1 MNTSER
7 ALTRNGIEFIVQ
19 YYYDPAPEQTTD
31 SPMEESY
38 IEITSVTLRG
48 KEIFKHLP
56 DDIIEDL
63 ISELY
68 Y

>member
-19 YYYDPAPEQTTD
+19 YYYEPALAQTMD
-31 SPMEESY
+31 SPSEELY

-48 KEIFKHLP
+48 KEILKHLP
-56 DDIIEDL
+56 HDVIQYL
-63 ISELY
+63 INELY
-68 Y
+68 